1 MLRVCVWR
9 RVVNTLVLPYAICY
23 FYIGTHF
30 QCVQLLKFM
39 CVYAILTLVRNT
51 SLILLSLSHGWCIQF
66 WSSMGCIFYVPLVVV
81 LSLSY
86 LWFDTIPNFLYW
98 HFIFLSTSTNLFINS
113 IWPFPISSRFFNSHI
128 LKFLFVMRSINVS
141 WPVPWT
147 MRFETSHCLNEFIC
161 VAVWFGRVVL
171 SFIIWGCEQIK
182 FT

>member
-1 MLRVCVWR
+1 MLLLHRNAFSMRTALKVHVC
-9 RVVNTLVLPYAICY
+9 ICDTY
-23 FYIGTHF
+23 
-30 QCVQLLKFM
+30 
-39 CVYAILTLVRNT
+39 LVRNT
-51 SLILLSLSHGWCIQF
+51 SLILLSLSHGWCLQF